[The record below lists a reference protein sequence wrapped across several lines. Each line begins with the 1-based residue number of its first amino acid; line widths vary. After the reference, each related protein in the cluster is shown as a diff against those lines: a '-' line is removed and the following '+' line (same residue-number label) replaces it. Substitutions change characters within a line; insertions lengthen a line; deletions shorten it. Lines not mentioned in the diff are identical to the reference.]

1 MWLLHLA
8 VVLSWGSAWSKRVI
22 VMPLPCET
30 EAKALCFISAPP
42 PPQPPSRHLF
52 PLPRCQF
59 FKSHIYLLPLPK
71 WNSFNFKNMAA
82 KYSTCVNLKG
92 IISVFRILC
101 NTDRSK
107 AIDLCLNAATT
118 NNFDDLL
125 MLNLHLL
132 RYELENNESLNNF
145 EELKTCL
152 CGYFE
157 TKFNSKENKDASNCT
172 EIDETLTRDK
182 CKDTKT
188 TFSLFETRI
197 TSNNSGNVRW
207 AFSQISL
214 QALSCLKN
222 TLRARKTSENNAKFP
237 AVDLSIS
244 DQQVVKTVIQLIVVL
259 GICPNLLEG
268 VGIPIQ
274 QRTGFSAALGSEQAL
289 PKCPKCLYEC
299 VMILVSCLSE
309 PNLSLVILS
318 KHLADILAA
327 LIQLGYCEDVCNS
340 IDQSVDPVIED
351 DKKLK
356 GASKL
361 ASQVNLVTLKS
372 ERQDSLTNEDIPR
385 VSLAQNSSKQDG
397 KIDSKLSFSNTCE
410 GGIFISKVQQ
420 DKCKNALNNLINK
433 MYQPLIIR
441 ELLFLQGSMSGDKAS
456 STESRTVRADS
467 VATNK
472 MSPMPKESNTV
483 NVETTCLNG
492 GVVTRSPKW
501 MKDVCGHLLSKCLMK
516 KNGVQS
522 VLRAVLDGS
531 SG

>member
-1 MWLLHLA
+1 
-8 VVLSWGSAWSKRVI
+8 
-22 VMPLPCET
+22 
-30 EAKALCFISAPP
+30 
-42 PPQPPSRHLF
+42 
-52 PLPRCQF
+52 
-59 FKSHIYLLPLPK
+59 
-71 WNSFNFKNMAA
+71 MAA

-107 AIDLCLNAATT
+107 AVDLCLNAATT

-188 TFSLFETRI
+188 TLFETRI

-222 TLRARKTSENNAKFP
+222 TLRARKTSENNAKSP

-289 PKCPKCLYEC
+289 PKCPRCLYEC
-299 VMILVSCLSE
+299 VIILVSCLSE
-309 PNLSLVILS
+309 PSLSLVILS

-327 LIQLGYCEDVCNS
+327 LVQLGYCEDVCNS

-372 ERQDSLTNEDIPR
+372 ERQDSLTNKDIPR
-385 VSLAQNSSKQDG
+385 VSLAQNSSKQNG
-397 KIDSKLSFSNTCE
+397 KIDSKLSFSNTCK

-472 MSPMPKESNTV
+472 TSPMPKESNAV

-516 KNGVQS
+516 KNGVQN
-522 VLRAVLDGS
+522 VLRAVLEGS